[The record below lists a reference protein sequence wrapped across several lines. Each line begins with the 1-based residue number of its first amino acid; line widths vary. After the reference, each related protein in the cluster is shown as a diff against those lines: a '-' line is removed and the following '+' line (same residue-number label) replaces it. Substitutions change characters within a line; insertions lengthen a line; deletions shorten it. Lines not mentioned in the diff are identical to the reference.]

1 MIVKSI
7 ILAASKNGNFVILS
21 VMIGKRETCEIV
33 LISQEMKSKKGGSH
47 EKKNFMYAAECSNAA
62 YEFAGCFCGG
72 DAACEDG
79 KAADERSS
87 SVYNYGGK

>member
-47 EKKNFMYAAECSNAA
+47 EKKNFMYAVECSNAA

-72 DAACEDG
+72 DAACEG
-79 KAADERSS
+79 VADEGDA
-87 SVYNYGGK
+87 SVYD

>member
-7 ILAASKNGNFVILS
+7 ILAVSKNGNFVILS
-21 VMIGKRETCEIV
+21 VMIGKRETCDIV

-62 YEFAGCFCGG
+62 YEFVGCFCGG
-72 DAACEDG
+72 DAACEG
-79 KAADERSS
+79 AADEGDA
-87 SVYNYGGK
+87 SVYD

>member
-7 ILAASKNGNFVILS
+7 ILAVSKNGNFVILS

-47 EKKNFMYAAECSNAA
+47 EKKNFMYAAECSDAA

-72 DAACEDG
+72 DAACEG
-79 KAADERSS
+79 AADEGDA
-87 SVYNYGGK
+87 SVYD

>member
-7 ILAASKNGNFVILS
+7 ILAVSKNGNFVILS

-62 YEFAGCFCGG
+62 YEFVGCFCLQGSCMYQG
-72 DAACEDG
+72 FHHLHQ
-79 KAADERSS
+79 
-87 SVYNYGGK
+87 

>member
-1 MIVKSI
+1 MKSI
-7 ILAASKNGNFVILS
+7 ILAVSKNGNFVILS

>member
-1 MIVKSI
+1 
-7 ILAASKNGNFVILS
+7 
-21 VMIGKRETCEIV
+21 
-33 LISQEMKSKKGGSH
+33 MK
-47 EKKNFMYAAECSNAA
+47 KKNFVCTAECGDAVYRLS
-62 YEFAGCFCGG
+62 GCFCGG

>member
-7 ILAASKNGNFVILS
+7 ILAVSKNGNFVILS

-33 LISQEMKSKKGGSH
+33 LISQEMESKKGGSH

-72 DAACEDG
+72 DAACEG
-79 KAADERSS
+79 AADEGDA
-87 SVYNYGGK
+87 SVYD

>member
-7 ILAASKNGNFVILS
+7 ILAVSKNGNFVILS

-47 EKKNFMYAAECSNAA
+47 EKKNFMYAAECSNAV

-72 DAACEDG
+72 DAACEG
-79 KAADERSS
+79 AADEGDA
-87 SVYNYGGK
+87 SVYD

>member
-7 ILAASKNGNFVILS
+7 ILAVSKNGNFVILS

-72 DAACEDG
+72 DAAYEG
-79 KAADERSS
+79 AADEGDA
-87 SVYNYGGK
+87 SVYD

>member
-7 ILAASKNGNFVILS
+7 ILAVSKNGNFVILS

-47 EKKNFMYAAECSNAA
+47 EKKNFMYAAECSNAT

-72 DAACEDG
+72 DAACEG
-79 KAADERSS
+79 AADEGDA
-87 SVYNYGGK
+87 SVYD

>member
-7 ILAASKNGNFVILS
+7 ILAVSKNGNFVILS

-72 DAACEDG
+72 DAACEG
-79 KAADERSS
+79 AADEGDA
-87 SVYNYGGK
+87 SV

>member
-7 ILAASKNGNFVILS
+7 ILAVSKNGNFVILS

-72 DAACEDG
+72 DAACEG
-79 KAADERSS
+79 AAADEGDA
-87 SVYNYGGK
+87 SV

>member
-7 ILAASKNGNFVILS
+7 ILAVSKNGNFVILS

-47 EKKNFMYAAECSNAA
+47 EKKNFMYAAECSNVA
-62 YEFAGCFCGG
+62 YEFDGCFCGG
-72 DAACEDG
+72 DAACEG
-79 KAADERSS
+79 AADDGDA
-87 SVYNYGGK
+87 SVYD

>member
-7 ILAASKNGNFVILS
+7 ILAVSKNGNFVILS
-21 VMIGKRETCEIV
+21 VMIGKGICEIV

-47 EKKNFMYAAECSNAA
+47 EKKNFMYAVECSNAV

-72 DAACEDG
+72 DAACEG
-79 KAADERSS
+79 AADEGDA
-87 SVYNYGGK
+87 SVYD

>member
-7 ILAASKNGNFVILS
+7 ILAVSKNGNFVILS
-21 VMIGKRETCEIV
+21 LMIGKRETCEIV

-72 DAACEDG
+72 DAACEG
-79 KAADERSS
+79 AADEGDA
-87 SVYNYGGK
+87 SVYD

>member
-7 ILAASKNGNFVILS
+7 ILAVSKNGNFVILS

-72 DAACEDG
+72 DAACEG
-79 KAADERSS
+79 AADEGDA
-87 SVYNYGGK
+87 SVYD

>member
-1 MIVKSI
+1 
-7 ILAASKNGNFVILS
+7 
-21 VMIGKRETCEIV
+21 MIGKRETCEIV

-72 DAACEDG
+72 DAACEG
-79 KAADERSS
+79 AADEGDA
-87 SVYNYGGK
+87 SVYD